1 MKLIISYISRVVKG
15 TSFIN
20 FFHLGL
26 SQAIN
31 VLVALMA
38 TPYLYQRLGEA
49 EFGRVNLALS
59 IVLLLSVLVNYGFNL
74 NAPKR
79 IALIKKDSSEL
90 SSLISDVLIFRAII
104 GLALVGLILILI
116 KWFSLF
122 ENNGLIVSLSLVI
135 LLSEAFFPQFI
146 LQGLEKLKWL
156 SIANML
162 SKIVYL
168 CALYIF
174 ISSATD
180 SIYVNFLFGCSALL
194 INIVLLIVIFR
205 HLNLT
210 LRPLRLVG
218 VSHYLRTNFNFFLST
233 IAGQVSI
240 YGGLIILTN
249 FVSDTELGKYSL
261 AQRVAF
267 LMRLV
272 PVFLAQAI
280 LQNASRLFFEDR
292 ERFDIYL
299 RKVTF
304 LGLFLTGVLSFTVF
318 FTSKWIVFLVGGEYV
333 QQAEYLLKVLAFVP
347 FLGMFNIPNMI
358 KILVSEQQLVLAKA
372 TWLVAIFMLALS
384 FLGSM
389 WFGSEGMAY
398 ALLLTELFNFI
409 VHSILLRRSNR
420 QLSILK

>member
-1 MKLIISYISRVVKG
+1 MVKG
-15 TSFIN
+15 TSFAN

-26 SQAIN
+26 SQGTN
-31 VLVALMA
+31 VLIALLA
-38 TPYLYQRLGEA
+38 TPFLYQKLGEA
-49 EFGRVNLALS
+49 EFGRVNLVLS
-59 IVLLLSVLVNYGFNL
+59 VVLLLSVLVNYGFNL

-79 IALIKKDSSEL
+79 IALIRDDVGSMSD
-90 SSLISDVLIFRAII
+90 LISSVFSFRIII
-104 GLALVGLILILI
+104 GLLTSIVVLLFIHVFHFTEDLGTLLSFSLIILI
-116 KWFSLF
+116 
-122 ENNGLIVSLSLVI
+122 
-135 LLSEAFFPQFI
+135 SEAFLPQFI
-146 LQGLEKLKWL
+146 LQGLDKLKWL
-156 SIANML
+156 SLANAV
-162 SKIVYL
+162 SKVIYL
-168 CALYIF
+168 ITLF
-174 ISSATD
+174 LFVQKSSD
-180 SIYVNFLFGCSALL
+180 SIYVNFLFGSSG
-194 INIVLLIVIFR
+194 LIVNVFVVVLIFK
-205 HLNLT
+205 HLNLKFRIQSFSQIKAH
-210 LRPLRLVG
+210 LIGNL
-218 VSHYLRTNFNFFLST
+218 SFFMST

-292 ERFDIYL
+292 ERFNNYL
-299 RKVTF
+299 RTVTF
-304 LGLFLTGVLSFTVF
+304 LGLILTGVLSFTVF

-347 FLGMFNIPNMI
+347 FFGMFNIPNMI